1 MAIINALLFDGRCG
15 AILSDEEYWLLRRRK
30 SYFGDNLQ
38 VLLTPEQADRFGVEA
53 VWGICGHPAFGWEVA
68 ETIRA
73 RIRAKEAEAKKEGKK
88 KPPFTKLHEIGL
100 LATEVVR
107 ETVRRRV
114 DEKLSFLYGFDA
126 DDLIRGHF
134 DGEGGRCDIKQ
145 GSVKKHAMSILD
157 GSNKAQIFK
166 DIHQNKGILFGTDDE
181 DGLLAYHLN
190 AENFVLSMV
199 SGRFEAIGTG
209 KYASGMSLADFLGNQ
224 TLARRREGH
233 GRTEGAFQLILS
245 GIVARRFFHEVGGK
259 LHMIVIDGEGKN
271 HAERCR
277 RIPEDRMT
285 LATEAVEAARKE
297 FVPEKKALEVVEAV
311 VFGDGPLDA
320 AEEILF
326 QASPRPKAM
335 ELLFRGYKAFE
346 IPMGKGGARKK
357 GSGKKG

>member
-1 MAIINALLFDGRCG
+1 MAIINALLFDDRCG

-30 SYFGDNLQ
+30 SYYGDNLQ
-38 VLLTPEQADRFGVEA
+38 LLLTPEQADRFGVEA

-68 ETIRA
+68 ETLRE
-73 RIRAKEAEAKKEGKK
+73 RIRAKEEEAKKAGRK

-100 LATEVVR
+100 LAAEVVR

-114 DEKLSFLYGFDA
+114 NEKLSFLYGFDA

-134 DGEGGRCDIKQ
+134 DAEGRRYDIKQ
-145 GSVKKHAMSILD
+145 SSVKTHAMSILD

-166 DIHQNKGILFGTDDE
+166 EVHQNKGILFGFDEE

-199 SGRFEAIGTG
+199 SGRFEAVGTG
-209 KYASGMSLADFLGNQ
+209 RYAAGMSLADFLGNQ

-233 GRTEGAFQLILS
+233 GRTEGALQLILS
-245 GIVARRFFHEVGGK
+245 GVVARRFFHEVGGK
-259 LHMIVIDGEGKN
+259 LHMVVIDGAGKG

-285 LATEAVEAARKE
+285 LATEAVEAVRKDL
-297 FVPEKKALEVVEAV
+297 VPEKKALEVVEAMV
-311 VFGDGPLDA
+311 YGDAPLETG
-320 AEEILF
+320 EEILF
-326 QASPRPKAM
+326 RAASRPKAM
-335 ELLFRGYKAFE
+335 ELLFRGYKASE
-346 IPMGKGGARKK
+346 LPGGKGGARKK
-357 GSGKKG
+357 GKERS